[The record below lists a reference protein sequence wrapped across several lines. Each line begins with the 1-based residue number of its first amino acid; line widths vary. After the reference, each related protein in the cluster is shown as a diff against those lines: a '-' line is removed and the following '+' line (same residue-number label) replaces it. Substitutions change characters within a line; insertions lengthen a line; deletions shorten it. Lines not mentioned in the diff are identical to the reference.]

1 MLLQVLGQV
10 QPGGSLPLP
19 QDWKADNKQL
29 QVRPLLLQQQQQ
41 QQQGRPPS
49 PQGAGDAA
57 AVPSHAWSYGVSGGQ
72 QSLLLT
78 SMEDGASRLLCCP
91 TLGVQKAPEEAAA
104 AAAAAGTGSVI
115 SPRSAAAAAP
125 ACWFTVMC
133 EASELPLQV
142 GPRGCPIV
150 EACHVS
156 LVGLRVTL
164 PATAMWQMLC

>member
-1 MLLQVLGQV
+1 M
-10 QPGGSLPLP
+10 QPGGSMPLP

-41 QQQGRPPS
+41 QQPQGRPPS

-104 AAAAAGTGSVI
+104 AATAGTGSVI

-142 GPRGCPIV
+142 GSCMSPAV
-150 EACHVS
+150 EACRVSCWLAHNSHV
-156 LVGLRVTL
+156 LE
-164 PATAMWQMLC
+164 